1 MTKKGG
7 RVVLSG
13 LPPGPVELPIPQIVL
28 DEKDLLGVRAD
39 PNTCQEVIP
48 LIANGTIQ
56 IKPMITHVFP
66 LDQFERALK
75 VFSERLEG
83 AIKVIIKP

>member
-1 MTKKGG
+1 MNGF
-7 RVVLSG
+7 
-13 LPPGPVELPIPQIVL
+13 PPGPVELPITQIVL

-39 PNTCQEVIP
+39 PNTSEEVIP

-66 LDQFERALK
+66 LEEFARALK

-83 AIKVIIKP
+83 AIKVVVKP

>member
-1 MTKKGG
+1 MRIMPCRKLKI
-7 RVVLSG
+7 
-13 LPPGPVELPIPQIVL
+13 PPGPVELPIPQIVL
-28 DEKDLLGVRAD
+28 AEKDLLGVRAD

-48 LIANGTIQ
+48 LMANGTIQ
-56 IKPMITHVFP
+56 IKPMITHVFS

>member
-1 MTKKGG
+1 
-7 RVVLSG
+7 
-13 LPPGPVELPIPQIVL
+13 
-28 DEKDLLGVRAD
+28 VRAD
-39 PNTCQEVIP
+39 PNTCEEAIS

-75 VFSERLEG
+75 VFSERLDG
-83 AIKVIIKP
+83 AIKVIVKP